1 MLLRLF
7 TIIINAALLLS
18 LFPWPLFLFAS
29 IFLLDSPTSTSNPL
43 IWSTAWST
51 WLYPVFVLLGS
62 MKAYKYTGERNY
74 ATALKWLVT
83 MKCGESIIT
92 RWHQILAGYD
102 FEVKHVPGRA
112 NVVAEKTLI

>member
-74 ATALKWLVT
+74 ATALKWTAL
-83 MKCGESIIT
+83 SA
-92 RWHQILAGYD
+92 LA
-102 FEVKHVPGRA
+102 PLSLLTSL
-112 NVVAEKTLI
+112 TLLTHWQ